1 MLIISIVGGLAANL
15 ATVIIVG
22 AAIGF
27 VHQYRVESSV
37 KQLFLVLV
45 FIFFGSLGVVVGN
58 VWRNAAR
65 TERYLGGPRA
75 LELWLPPFG
84 WVFVGMGS
92 LLMVEAVLI
101 LTGLAAGVK

>member
-1 MLIISIVGGLAANL
+1 MLIITIAGGLAANL

-27 VHQYRVESSV
+27 VHQYRVQSSV

-45 FIFFGSLGVVVGN
+45 FIFVGSLGIVVGS
-58 VWRNAAR
+58 VLRNAAR
-65 TERYLGGPRA
+65 TERHLGGPRA
-75 LELWLPPFG
+75 PELWLPRFG
-84 WVFVGMGS
+84 WVFIGMGS